1 MKKYL
6 YVEGGLWSSL
16 FLAIFLISGFGLN
29 AQSGV
34 IISEFMAVNDNT
46 LADEDGD
53 YSDWIELYNV
63 GETAV
68 SLTGWY
74 LTDKADNLTKWKF
87 PVITIQPDEYLVVF
101 ASEKDKTDPAGTLHT
116 NFKLSGSGEFLALVK
131 SDGTSIAFSYG
142 ELYPGQRSDVSYG
155 IYLGQQTFF
164 KDPTPGSV
172 NVLTDQVL
180 APEFSVKRGF
190 YDAPF
195 EVELTV
201 ADDALQ
207 IYYSTDGTR
216 PNKNDGTLYT
226 DPIQITTTTPLS
238 AVTVNSENV
247 ISDVITNTYF
257 FISDIVKQPAQPV
270 GYPDHWGPMKFSS
283 DFAPSDYEMDP
294 EICESSGYKDLMD
307 DALLDIPTISIV
319 TNTRY
324 IFGLAT
330 TVFDHDKDGIYMY
343 TGNTSLGSIGID
355 WERPASVEF
364 IDPKTGQEF
373 QINCGLHLHGGNSR
387 VPENSPKHS
396 FRIAFRS
403 SYGPSKLNFRVF
415 DEGSA
420 TNEFNNLVFRAGYNY
435 SWLKNNPAQRLN
447 AQYLQDPFAKN
458 IQLEMNQE
466 AAHERFAHL
475 YINGLYWGLYNISEK
490 INNDFMEAYLGGK
503 EEDYDVVKDHNG
515 VVDGSRSVFNQLMSL
530 AGSGFGSDANYQKL
544 MDDELLDLKNFT
556 DYMLMNYYIG
566 NGDWDGNNWL
576 AGRSKVNPKKGFR
589 FFAWDA
595 ETSMT
600 DVSTNKVTMVDGEP
614 TKLFDAL
621 KKNDEFKLLV
631 ADRIHKYF
639 FNGGA
644 LTPEATAATYKKL
657 TDEIDLAIIGES
669 ARWGDYRKDVQP
681 SDNARILYTRDDH
694 WLVKK
699 NEFVNDYFPDR
710 STIVFNQLRNAGL
723 YPGVAAPD
731 FNYYDGTY
739 NEAIDLE
746 MTAPSGSI
754 YYTTDDSDP
763 REAYTGNI
771 AATAKLYNSSV
782 LVNSKQTVRARVKS
796 GNTWSALTKADYKFD
811 GSTATAHVSFNA
823 IEDAGAFPNPF
834 RDRTSIFYNLTSSGN
849 VSVRIFSLDGREID
863 NIFNGVQSPGLHK
876 INWTAPSDKNGV
888 FIFRITTEN
897 GSFTGKIVRE

>member
-1 MKKYL
+1 MKKKF
-6 YVEGGLWSSL
+6 YVEGRLWTALIIVL
-16 FLAIFLISGFGLN
+16 FMLSGFGVN

-53 YSDWIELYNV
+53 YSDWIELYNA

-74 LTDKADNLTKWKF
+74 LTDKADNLAKWKF

-142 ELYPGQRSDVSYG
+142 DLYPGQRSDVSYG

-195 EVELTV
+195 EVELSV
-201 ADDALQ
+201 ADNALQ
-207 IYYSTDGTR
+207 IYYSKDGTR
-216 PNKNDGTLYT
+216 PNKTDGILYT
-226 DPIQITTTTPLS
+226 GPVQISTTTPLS
-238 AVTVNSENV
+238 AVAVNSENV
-247 ISDVITNTYF
+247 SSDVITNTYF
-257 FISDIVKQPAQPV
+257 FIDDIVKQPAQPA

-294 EICESSGYKDLMD
+294 EICESSEYKDLMD

-319 TNTRY
+319 TNIRY
-324 IFGLAT
+324 IFGLASET
-330 TVFDHDKDGIYMY
+330 FDHDKDGIYMY

-355 WERPASVEF
+355 WERSASVEF

-387 VPENSPKHS
+387 VPENSPKHG

-435 SWLKNNPAQRLN
+435 SWLKNNPTQRLN
-447 AQYLQDPFAKN
+447 AQYLQDPYAKN
-458 IQLEMNQE
+458 IQLKMNQE

-530 AGSGFGSDANYQKL
+530 AGSGFSSDANYQKL
-544 MDDELLDLKNFT
+544 INDELLDLKNFT

-576 AGRSKVNPKKGFR
+576 AGRSRVNPKKGFR

-600 DVSTNKVTMVDGEP
+600 DLNTNKVTMVDGEP

-639 FNGGA
+639 FNDGA
-644 LTPEATAATYKKL
+644 LTPEVTASTYAEL
-657 TDEIDLAIIGES
+657 ADEIDLAIIGES

-681 SDNARILYTRDDH
+681 SDNDKILYTRNDH

-699 NEFVNDYFPDR
+699 NEFTNDYFPDR

-723 YPGVAAPD
+723 YPNVAAPE

-739 NEAIDLE
+739 QQAIDLE
-746 MTAPSGSI
+746 MTSTTGQI
-754 YYTTDDSDP
+754 YYTTDDTDP
-763 REAYTGNI
+763 REAYTGGVASN
-771 AATAKLYNSSV
+771 AKVYSSAV
-782 LVNSKQTVRARVKS
+782 VINSKQTVRARAKS
-796 GNTWSALTKADYKFD
+796 GSTWSALTKADYKFD
-811 GSTATAHVSFNA
+811 GATAMEDVVANA
-823 IEDAGAFPNPF
+823 ITKAGAFPNPF
-834 RDRTSIFYNLTSSGN
+834 RGYTTLFYDLEQAGNVTVSIF
-849 VSVRIFSLDGREID
+849 SVDGREIEQV
-863 NIFNGVQSPGLHK
+863 FNGYQTRGAYRVRW
-876 INWTAPSDKNGV
+876 NAPVELSGV
-888 FIFRITTEN
+888 FIFRVSSEK
-897 GSFTGKIVRE
+897 GSFTGKIIKE